1 MRSIHEIPLLLLVVV
16 AALAA
21 FGFWAMGHPNLR
33 RPSCWATCSWW
44 VSGRSSSQQPQPGR
58 PRHPSCCCR
67 IFSSVRVSAEYAT
80 YATGLIV
87 TIDTL
92 ILDRLRTGMNMQSD
106 LMSTVNGLKL
116 YYRKPHVL
124 GDGEIVE

>member
-1 MRSIHEIPLLLLVVV
+1 MLGDVFVAGFRPLIFTTAATGTPSASVVLLQDILV
-16 AALAA
+16 
-21 FGFWAMGHPNLR
+21 
-33 RPSCWATCSWW
+33 
-44 VSGRSSSQQPQPGR
+44 SQGM
-58 PRHPSCCCR
+58 
-67 IFSSVRVSAEYAT
+67 SAEYAT

-116 YYRKPHVL
+116 YYCKPHVL
-124 GDGEIVE
+124 GDGEIVA